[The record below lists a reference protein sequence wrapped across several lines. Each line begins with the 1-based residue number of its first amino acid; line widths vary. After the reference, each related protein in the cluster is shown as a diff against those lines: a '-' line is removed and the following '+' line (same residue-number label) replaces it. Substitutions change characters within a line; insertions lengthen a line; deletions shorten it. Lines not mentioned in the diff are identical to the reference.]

1 MGGGKYK
8 KRRFYKTIEQLT
20 FKNMVKYETDQL
32 KSKFTC
38 LFDKHQ
44 SKQTIIDAKSTVMQ
58 RINAR

>member
-8 KRRFYKTIEQLT
+8 KRRFYKTIEKLT

-32 KSKFTC
+32 KSKFTS

-44 SKQTIIDAKSTVMQ
+44 SKTNDHRCK
-58 RINAR
+58 INSHATN